1 MKRMLTLLLAL
12 AAVAPLRAQKYPERS
27 HVRSGNRHY
36 HKQEYVESEVEYRRA
51 LEKNPASAE
60 AAFNLGDALF
70 REERFADAA
79 QLFSA
84 IAQDSTR
91 SAEMTA
97 QALYNRG
104 NALLAE
110 QKLQEA
116 LEAYKQSLRINP
128 SDMEAKYNLAYVK
141 KLLEQQQNDQNN
153 QNDRNNQ
160 DNNQDNDRDNR
171 DNRNGGQNGD
181 GENDDKRQ
189 NPERNDPG
197 NDGQNPDKPDDS
209 DSNGAQQPPRNAA
222 GGISEAEAERML
234 EAMQNEEDKTR
245 DKVNKRKAATVG
257 KSGKNW

>member
-36 HKQEYVESEVEYRRA
+36 HKQEYVESEVDYRRA

-70 REERFADAA
+70 KQERFADAG

-91 SAEMTA
+91 SPEMTA

-116 LEAYKQSLRINP
+116 LEAYKQSLRTNP

-153 QNDRNNQ
+153 QNNDQNQNNQ
-160 DNNQDNDRDNR
+160 NDQ
-171 DNRNGGQNGD
+171 DNRNGGQNGG
-181 GENDDKRQ
+181 GENDDRQ
-189 NPERNDPG
+189 NPERNAPRNDPG
-197 NDGQNPDKPDDS
+197 SQGENPDKPDAS
-209 DSNGAQQPPRNAA
+209 DSHGAQPPPRNAA